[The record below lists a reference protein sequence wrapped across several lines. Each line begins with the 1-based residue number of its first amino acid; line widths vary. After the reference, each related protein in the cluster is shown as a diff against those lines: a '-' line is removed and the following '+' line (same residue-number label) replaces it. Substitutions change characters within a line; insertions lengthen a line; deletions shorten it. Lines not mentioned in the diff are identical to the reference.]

1 MMIEAL
7 LGSENAEKV
16 LVFILIRGKGYP
28 SEIASFYKV
37 DLYSVQ
43 NQMKKFEN
51 GGVLVSFLEGKTR
64 IFEFNPLYIFLP
76 ELKQLL
82 QKAVSFY
89 PSEEIEKLKMNR
101 RRPRRSDK
109 PL

>member
-1 MMIEAL
+1 MIETL

-28 SEIASFYKV
+28 SEIASFYQV
-37 DLYSVQ
+37 DLYGVQ
-43 NQMKKFEN
+43 NQLAKFEN

-82 QKAVSFY
+82 PEGSFFL
-89 PSEEIEKLKMNR
+89 SVRGDRKT
-101 RRPRRSDK
+101 
-109 PL
+109 